1 MPAVNPLQMMS
12 LIFTPKVW
20 RNQCHKPSI
29 GVLWTL
35 RICSIGGNCVVSSSG
50 VYAALINGFQTTD
63 SWQVYNDMYSP
74 QPRLA
79 GIDNSGLAS
88 LISDKGYGD
97 YLENLV
103 IDCISLTMKDYSH
116 ICFSTQS
123 R

>member
-1 MPAVNPLQMMS
+1 M
-12 LIFTPKVW
+12 
-20 RNQCHKPSI
+20 
-29 GVLWTL
+29 
-35 RICSIGGNCVVSSSG
+35 
-50 VYAALINGFQTTD
+50 YAALINGFQTTD

-79 GIDNSGLAS
+79 GIDNPSLAS

-103 IDCISLTMKDYSH
+103 IDCILLTMKDYSH